1 MFGAAAMSLSSFCVV
16 SNALRLNLFKL
27 RDPRH
32 DHKRRGGQAP
42 VALPETDASPL
53 RRTMHIQGMM
63 CGHCEATVKKALEAL
78 PQVESAQVSHEKGT
92 AIVSLRAPV
101 DNAALKK
108 AVEDEEYTVTGI
120 E

>member
-1 MFGAAAMSLSSFCVV
+1 
-16 SNALRLNLFKL
+16 
-27 RDPRH
+27 
-32 DHKRRGGQAP
+32 
-42 VALPETDASPL
+42 
-53 RRTMHIQGMM
+53 M

-78 PQVESAQVSHEKGT
+78 PQVESAQVSHETGT